1 MSRPRPIERRV
12 RAPQRG
18 RSLHP
23 LMERAPPL
31 ARVNPTHGQDMSARP
46 PSVHTGRNHLRHRA
60 PGPGTRNRRV
70 PSADHAARKRPP
82 VSDFIFFRFLRV
94 SLQNLSTLPAA
105 PDRLPLRTLTRPFRA
120 TLSPRHRGI
129 LRTKHRLG
137 PSEISSFS
145 CHNVHILAAAFH
157 ANPLPSS
164 GQLTIRYVLGCNLAK
179 EASIKSFIKHVW
191 TTCTQPC
198 TQVMY
203 YI

>member
-1 MSRPRPIERRV
+1 MSRPRPIERRG

-105 PDRLPLRTLTRPFRA
+105 PDRLHFEPSPALFARPCRPATAASSERNTDWNLPRYPL
-120 TLSPRHRGI
+120 
-129 LRTKHRLG
+129 
-137 PSEISSFS
+137 
-145 CHNVHILAAAFH
+145 FH
-157 ANPLPSS
+157 
-164 GQLTIRYVLGCNLAK
+164 V
-179 EASIKSFIKHVW
+179 
-191 TTCTQPC
+191 TTCTFSPQRSMPTPC
-198 TQVMY
+198 QAAANSLSDMSWGAIWPRKQVSRASSNMFGLHVHNHAHK
-203 YI
+203 